1 MNGYDVITFDDAKAG
16 HVVGR
21 SGSYLVVEHGAIFK
35 HQRPVPAT
43 FATVDDDARVV
54 RLTVSKEILESAPE
68 VHEGAVDEQATADH
82 YGLAGGHEQPET
94 LGYGRIDDSETA
106 ISAERDALEHGE
118 LPAEVERAERMG
130 HLAPG
135 QGPNDSPLPSPGIA
149 GGDRRRDA
157 DHGSD

>member
-1 MNGYDVITFDDAKAG
+1 MDGYDVITFDDEKAG

-35 HQRPVPAT
+35 HRRPVPAT

-68 VHEGAVDEQATADH
+68 VREGVLDEQAAGQH
-82 YGLAGGHEQPET
+82 YGLVAGPRTPDDDRLDGMLSNRDEFEQM
-94 LGYGRIDDSETA
+94 
-106 ISAERDALEHGE
+106 
-118 LPAEVERAERMG
+118 ERAESMTRLG
-130 HLAPG
+130 RG
-135 QGPNDSPLPSPGIA
+135 QGPNDAPLPSPGMS

-157 DHGSD
+157 D